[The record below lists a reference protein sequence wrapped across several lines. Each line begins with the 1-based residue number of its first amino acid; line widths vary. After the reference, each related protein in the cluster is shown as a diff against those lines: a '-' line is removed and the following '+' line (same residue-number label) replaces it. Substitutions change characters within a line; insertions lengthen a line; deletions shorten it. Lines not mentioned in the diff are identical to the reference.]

1 MMNRRLSITKTTAAT
16 RRMAHTR
23 PFKSLCRALKKNS
36 VKTRSDSGEKQK
48 KKRRNQSAVRC
59 WKKNETPV
67 ALFFCRERST
77 DCPLKIQGQGHFLPG
92 YYYRVF
98 NGLSRFQIAS
108 TIPSIYSFFR
118 SAVLGFT
125 EFCHWDRSIYF
136 HRISSHYFFQTLSGK
151 ACPNLPFFKSALIR

>member
-67 ALFFCRERST
+67 ALF
-77 DCPLKIQGQGHFLPG
+77 LPRTVDRLPFEDPRPRTLFTG
-92 YYYRVF
+92 LLLPSFQRLEQISNSEYHSINLFVFSFSRTGFYRV
-98 NGLSRFQIAS
+98 LSLGSLDLFS
-108 TIPSIYSFFR
+108 PDFEPLFF
-118 SAVLGFT
+118 
-125 EFCHWDRSIYF
+125 
-136 HRISSHYFFQTLSGK
+136 
-151 ACPNLPFFKSALIR
+151 PNPFWQSLPKFALF